1 MSIKPLICQ
10 TNLPRLARDAWAIVI
25 RLRQATQ
32 MSTSPLTVGEYVSPC
47 LDLDDHEVR
56 SISTLLSCYPIN
68 HASRGGVFGM
78 ANEGIVQR

>member
-1 MSIKPLICQ
+1 MSNQSAPSRKGRVGNSH
-10 TNLPRLARDAWAIVI
+10 TTKESNVNEY
-25 RLRQATQ
+25 
-32 MSTSPLTVGEYVSPC
+32 SPLTVGEYVSPC